1 MRSRRGRST
10 GASTRTEIVF
20 TILTGGSRSIAGGRS
35 AAACQR
41 ARNGVVSITRIVSA
55 RIGLTGVGSFD
66 GNKARAATN
75 ATAGSAA
82 TITIAFIHQPLG
94 LLPRLHRVILAAE
107 RALLNGVRPR

>member
-41 ARNGVVSITRIVSA
+41 ARNGVVSVTRIVSA
-55 RIGLTGVGSFD
+55 RIGLTEVGSFD
-66 GNKARAATN
+66 GTKARAATN
-75 ATAGSAA
+75 ATAGTAA
-82 TITIAFIHQPLG
+82 TSTIALIINPSG
-94 LLPRLHRVILAAE
+94 LLLRLHRLIMAAE
-107 RALLNGVRPR
+107 RALPA